1 LKQVFVL
8 NSSYFKMKGGQ
19 TVQESNEKERYQT
32 LEQLEDWLEEPVL
45 ILGFIWLALLVIELV
60 WGLNRVLEI
69 VVLLIWGIFLLE
81 FLVRLTLAPRKLA
94 FLRQNWLTVI
104 SLVLPALRLV
114 RVARFV
120 QLLRLSRTARSLR
133 LVKVIGSLNRGM
145 RALRS
150 SMRRRGFG
158 YVILLTLVILF
169 VGSAGIYAFETGP
182 QVNAGIGD
190 FGDAL
195 WFTSMALTTLGSD
208 YWPRTTEGRV
218 LTFLLALYAF
228 TVFGY
233 VTAALAT
240 FFIGREVEDEAGER
254 SGTRSVE
261 ALREEIDS
269 LRIEIREL
277 SNRLGAVGQDR
288 ENSG

>member
-195 WFTSMALTTLGSD
+195 WFTSMAPTTLGSD